1 MRRARRRYNRA
12 VRTIA
17 ITTLLLLASQDPATE
32 EDAAAP
38 VTPDAPAGAPPVH
51 AVEHADADDAA
62 SMRAYRET
70 IPGTDGA
77 FDMLPIPG
85 GTFRMGA
92 PRGERRSTKA
102 ARPVR
107 EVAISP
113 FWMARCEVRWDEFR
127 EFQMRLD
134 QARVADGKSGRA
146 PQDDWADAVSRPTPP
161 YVPMDFGMGVE
172 GYPAVCMT
180 QFAAK
185 QYTKWLSMKT
195 GRFYR
200 LPTEAEW
207 EYACRAGTDTAYS
220 FGDDADELG
229 QYAWFTD
236 NADDTTHPVGSKQPN
251 PWGLH
256 DMHGN
261 VAEWVLDAYDAGGY
275 PRGGEGPLADPFA
288 RPTAEYPRVVRGG
301 SWDDDPHRLRSAAR
315 RGSSENWKVQDP
327 QFPKSI
333 WYHTD
338 ARVVGFR
345 VVRPLDPP
353 PREEWATYWEADVP
367 GIEAVEARQRDGGR

>member
-12 VRTIA
+12 VHTIA
-17 ITTLLLLASQDPATE
+17 ITTLLLLASQDPATK
-32 EDAAAP
+32 DAAAP

-51 AVEHADADDAA
+51 AVDHAEAADAA

-77 FDMLPIPG
+77 FDMLPIPA

-92 PRGERRSTKA
+92 PRGERRSTKSE
-102 ARPVR
+102 RPVR
-107 EVAISP
+107 DVAISP

-134 QARVADGKSGRA
+134 QARVADGKSERA

-185 QYTKWLSMKT
+185 QYTKWLTMKT

-229 QYAWFTD
+229 EYAWFVE
-236 NADDTTHPVGSKQPN
+236 NADDTTHPVGAKKPN

-261 VAEWVLDAYDAGGY
+261 VAEWVLDAYDADGY
-275 PRGGEGPLADPFA
+275 PRGGAEPLADPFA
-288 RPTAEYPRVVRGG
+288 RPKEEYPRVVRGG
-301 SWDDDPHRLRSAAR
+301 SWDDDPHRLRSASR
-315 RGSSENWKVQDP
+315 RGSSESWKVQDP

-338 ARVVGFR
+338 ARFVGFR
-345 VVRPLDPP
+345 VVRPLVPP
-353 PREEWATYWEADVP
+353 PREEWPAYWEADVP
-367 GIEAVEARQRDGGR
+367 AIEAVEARQRDGGR